1 MCVLLGWL
9 FNLNI
14 SRHTV
19 VCSAAQESG
28 VCANGLNQ
36 KQSNLSIAIRD
47 VLSKWHQ
54 IHSAV
59 SLHQGEATF
68 QI

>member
-1 MCVLLGWL
+1 MCVLLEW

-19 VCSAAQESG
+19 VCSAVQESG

-36 KQSNLSIAIRD
+36 KQSHLSVAM
-47 VLSKWHQ
+47 
-54 IHSAV
+54 
-59 SLHQGEATF
+59 
-68 QI
+68 